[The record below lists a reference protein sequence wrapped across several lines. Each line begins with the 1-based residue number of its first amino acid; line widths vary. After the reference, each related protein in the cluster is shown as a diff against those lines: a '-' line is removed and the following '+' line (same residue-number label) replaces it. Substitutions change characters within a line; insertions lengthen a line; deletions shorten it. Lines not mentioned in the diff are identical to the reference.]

1 MLNYDE
7 IVTRSEAHRD
17 LLLTNAEQQRLT
29 QSLVAS
35 QPHPVTIWIGR
46 QLIRWGQQL
55 QGTKSLPPLPVQ
67 PMTEG
72 F

>member
-7 IVTRSEAHRD
+7 IVTRTEAQRA

-35 QPHPVTIWIGR
+35 QPHPVSAWI
-46 QLIRWGQQL
+46 GQQL
-55 QGTKSLPPLPVQ
+55 IVWGQRLQGQSNVVPAPAAPATIA
-67 PMTEG
+67 
-72 F
+72 